1 MELLMVFVGGLLGSS
16 HCVGMCGGF
25 VVSLGAGTPGWRTN
39 LLRQVT
45 YSLGRVFT
53 YASAGA
59 MAGYGGWRLT
69 RSLPALVHVQSWL
82 AVLAGVLLVTQ
93 GLLASGLWRRLLPRG
108 QQSPCL
114 TAGLFARFLSGRFQS
129 PWGLANVV
137 LAGTLNGLL
146 PCGLVYAYLALAT
159 STGNMLAGFV
169 HMALFGLGTLPI
181 MVLTGCG
188 GGLLSLAGR
197 RRLLHLAA
205 CCVIATGATSIWRG
219 AAFLSSDAQI
229 AAAKCPACSASE

>member
-25 VVSLGAGTPGWRTN
+25 AISLGAATPDWRVN
-39 LLRQVT
+39 LVRQVS
-45 YSLGRVFT
+45 YSLGRIFT

-69 RSLPALVHVQSWL
+69 RSLPPLVHVQSWL
-82 AVLAGVLLVTQ
+82 AVLAGVLLVIQ
-93 GLLASGLWRRLLPRG
+93 GLVASGLWRKLLSPKRR
-108 QQSPCL
+108 PCL
-114 TAGLFARFLSGRFQS
+114 TAGLFARFLSDRFRA
-129 PWGLANVV
+129 PWGLANVF
-137 LAGTLNGLL
+137 LAGSLNGLL

-159 STGNMLAGFV
+159 STGNMLGGFV

-188 GGLLSLAGR
+188 GSLLSLAGR
-197 RRLLHLAA
+197 RRLLHVAA
-205 CCVIATGATSIWRG
+205 CCVIATGGISIWRG
-219 AAFLSSDAQI
+219 AMFLSADAQI
-229 AAAKCPACSASE
+229 AAAKCPACAANQ